1 MYVLITT
8 LWCNKDG
15 EFSLP
20 SKAPL
25 CEVARLRST
34 ARRLRRRIA
43 SHRLASHGTTIA
55 PFADLAATDIHAARA
70 RSTRAPPYST
80 EPTACTLG
88 GRALGGV
95 DAAALSA
102 NPSDKG

>member
-15 EFSLP
+15 EFPLP

-25 CEVARLRST
+25 REVARLRST

-43 SHRLASHGTTIA
+43 SHRIASSRIVSHDHRAVRSSSGHRRYRS
-55 PFADLAATDIHAARA
+55 PCSLDQGSVKFDLPDR
-70 RSTRAPPYST
+70 
-80 EPTACTLG
+80 L
-88 GRALGGV
+88 L
-95 DAAALSA
+95 
-102 NPSDKG
+102 